1 MKKKI
6 AIYPGRFQPM
16 GPHHAETFN
25 TVMSKY
31 GVENSYIVTSNK
43 VDFSLKGGVPKSP
56 LNFQEKKSIMI
67 AHGIPEDKIIQVLNP
82 YYVKEI
88 LFDYKPEEVEVIY
101 LVGAKDMAENPRF
114 KKTGGVTKEGYKWRI
129 EVVPHV
135 EKNIGGEEMSG
146 TSTRVALKDG
156 DEKTFKDIMGWFDQD
171 IYDNLKKKLNNK
183 DIRNALE
190 EAFGLKE
197 SLKVDKD
204 GNLIG
209 IPNPPD
215 TNKIKNSIS
224 KITNWCEMMVDAYP
238 SEDPNGR
245 GWEILPLSINDISDV
260 VVMHGNDVFKLPE
273 SKYRNESSTM
283 DIRITPDDGEVAI
296 LLWTKN
302 QSLDILHPELIG
314 NTYGKGIISLKYK
327 GKLIGDDFSR
337 DINYGYGED
346 DYVIENDLNEGRY
359 DTISNEISSDI
370 FKYWK
375 TNAEDGEITFE
386 GTYQHES
393 QDIHVEATLTI
404 SPEIEIFDADGGTDD
419 QTNFIVAK
427 IGVNPNEL
435 PRYWSKIS
443 MTLKDIIRHEIEH
456 LTHGD
461 SSHLKYSKYMKND
474 ELIRKAI
481 KTGLLS
487 KHRYFELEKEID
499 ANLQGM
505 YFRAKKEKRPFKDVI
520 DDYLTTQNLT
530 PEQKEGI
537 LTLWRERN
545 KALNLPLFENEELMN
560 ETVEGKT
567 LYAFDLDDT
576 LITSN
581 SKVIIN
587 NPNKDPQILTPA
599 EYAIYE
605 PQLGDEPDFREFA
618 GLKDPKVIPEM
629 FNLFSQILT
638 KTSGKSNAKTIILT
652 ARQPEVISDVKK
664 FLASKGL
671 ADLKVHAVGSSD
683 PMKKVEV
690 ILDYIEDGYKIIEFY
705 DDSPKNVRAV
715 KTLDKTTDASVK
727 SKLVKS
733 LHEMLF
739 EFSGGAIMNKQET
752 GRHKKKLAK
761 LRKHMEKQGSH
772 MVPYPDLPKTVIGGI
787 KLFEGL
793 TDKQRKYWTFHYDL
807 FRNLIE
813 AAIESKKLGIDPM
826 IGINKAY
833 VSLSNT
839 LGLLKYKKDTIE
851 ALEYFMGWFRD
862 GGVEKIDEMYPPY
875 KANMVQKTRYKAS
888 DTWTNDPNITESV
901 SNFRELYSASPP
913 ELQQI
918 VMDQKKAQQNPEW
931 HPEGNVLK
939 HIITVTNRA
948 IKDYPDNMD
957 IILAAYFHD
966 LGKLA
971 TSGVNPKTGHPTAH
985 GHEKVSAG
993 LTRKYSEFI
1002 SKMGASPENVEYLV
1016 SSHMKIKPRTWDVMR
1031 QSKKDKMQ
1039 QHPSFDDLGSF
1050 TKIDRG
1056 GLDLEETKLFSKDWW
1071 KEIIQENI
1079 LQEGGNVFKNQNKK
1093 TTTIR
1098 IDREDVDPTLKWLED
1113 IVGLDLINNKL
1124 GSTGIRSTSGDLD
1137 IAVNQEEISKDEVL
1151 SKLANWVQQNH
1162 PEDDV
1167 KQWTRKIGINVHFKT
1182 PIRGDETESIEVT
1195 EEMWNDM
1202 DGQTRIKALK
1212 TVSQNSDEIRDLF
1225 KENWESLPN
1234 EFKNNMKTVGYVQT
1248 DLMFGNPEWMK
1259 FALKGTGD
1267 DTVYKGV
1274 HRLLLMASIAKS
1286 MGMKYSTA
1294 SGLVDRES
1302 NEVISNSPEEIATQ
1316 LLGKGAKSSDLDS
1329 VESIHAKIKGHP
1341 NYEAMVADAKAN
1353 FNFKEIP
1360 PEKNILQ
1367 EGARIDHAEDI
1378 VFWEGSKGALRAV
1391 DALRNL
1397 EKGGHKEVT
1406 IKWDGS
1412 PAITFGRDENGDFIL
1427 TDKNGYGAKGY
1438 DGKTKSADDLEKML
1452 LSRGKEVTDSRRQF
1466 AGSMKSIF
1474 DEYERAVP
1482 QDYRGIFDG
1491 DLLYYTTPPVKDK
1504 NYIFKPNIVQYAV
1517 DVDSELGK
1525 KIGKSKTGVVIHN
1538 QRDSEGNKIPLKDTN
1553 IFQGDEALVVPPI
1566 TAEKAP
1572 DVPNE
1577 ELNRLEDIIKKDA
1590 NDIDTLLNQD
1600 TLRKLQLTNLSDI
1613 LYRYVN
1619 SKVDTG
1625 LEDLGKDFINWL
1637 PQSKQSQIKQK
1648 RVIEYISQNQKAF
1661 DSLWEVVG
1669 GIMSAK
1675 DHIIDQLDKQGSNV
1689 KQSIGGQEGG
1699 EGYVL
1704 AHPGGNIKLVPRATF
1719 SKANRA
1725 VQRT

>member
-1 MKKKI
+1 
-6 AIYPGRFQPM
+6 
-16 GPHHAETFN
+16 
-25 TVMSKY
+25 
-31 GVENSYIVTSNK
+31 
-43 VDFSLKGGVPKSP
+43 
-56 LNFQEKKSIMI
+56 
-67 AHGIPEDKIIQVLNP
+67 
-82 YYVKEI
+82 
-88 LFDYKPEEVEVIY
+88 
-101 LVGAKDMAENPRF
+101 
-114 KKTGGVTKEGYKWRI
+114 
-129 EVVPHV
+129 
-135 EKNIGGEEMSG
+135 
-146 TSTRVALKDG
+146 
-156 DEKTFKDIMGWFDQD
+156 
-171 IYDNLKKKLNNK
+171 
-183 DIRNALE
+183 
-190 EAFGLKE
+190 
-197 SLKVDKD
+197 
-204 GNLIG
+204 
-209 IPNPPD
+209 
-215 TNKIKNSIS
+215 
-224 KITNWCEMMVDAYP
+224 
-238 SEDPNGR
+238 
-245 GWEILPLSINDISDV
+245 
-260 VVMHGNDVFKLPE
+260 
-273 SKYRNESSTM
+273 
-283 DIRITPDDGEVAI
+283 
-296 LLWTKN
+296 
-302 QSLDILHPELIG
+302 
-314 NTYGKGIISLKYK
+314 
-327 GKLIGDDFSR
+327 
-337 DINYGYGED
+337 
-346 DYVIENDLNEGRY
+346 
-359 DTISNEISSDI
+359 
-370 FKYWK
+370 
-375 TNAEDGEITFE
+375 
-386 GTYQHES
+386 
-393 QDIHVEATLTI
+393 
-404 SPEIEIFDADGGTDD
+404 
-419 QTNFIVAK
+419 
-427 IGVNPNEL
+427 
-435 PRYWSKIS
+435 
-443 MTLKDIIRHEIEH
+443 
-456 LTHGD
+456 
-461 SSHLKYSKYMKND
+461 
-474 ELIRKAI
+474 
-481 KTGLLS
+481 
-487 KHRYFELEKEID
+487 
-499 ANLQGM
+499 
-505 YFRAKKEKRPFKDVI
+505 
-520 DDYLTTQNLT
+520 
-530 PEQKEGI
+530 
-537 LTLWRERN
+537 
-545 KALNLPLFENEELMN
+545 
-560 ETVEGKT
+560 
-567 LYAFDLDDT
+567 
-576 LITSN
+576 
-581 SKVIIN
+581 
-587 NPNKDPQILTPA
+587 
-599 EYAIYE
+599 
-605 PQLGDEPDFREFA
+605 
-618 GLKDPKVIPEM
+618 M

-652 ARQPEVISDVKK
+652 ARQPEVISDVKE
-664 FLASKGL
+664 FLSSKGL

-793 TDKQRKYWTFHYDL
+793 TDKQRKYWTFHYNL
-807 FRNLIE
+807 FQNLID

-839 LGLLKYKKDTIE
+839 LGLLKYKKVPIE

-888 DTWTNDPNITESV
+888 DVWTNDPNI
-901 SNFRELYSASPP
+901 
-913 ELQQI
+913 
-918 VMDQKKAQQNPEW
+918 K
-931 HPEGNVLK
+931 
-939 HIITVTNRA
+939 
-948 IKDYPDNMD
+948 
-957 IILAAYFHD
+957 
-966 LGKLA
+966 
-971 TSGVNPKTGHPTAH
+971 
-985 GHEKVSAG
+985 
-993 LTRKYSEFI
+993 
-1002 SKMGASPENVEYLV
+1002 
-1016 SSHMKIKPRTWDVMR
+1016 
-1031 QSKKDKMQ
+1031 
-1039 QHPSFDDLGSF
+1039 
-1050 TKIDRG
+1050 
-1056 GLDLEETKLFSKDWW
+1056 ETKLFSKDWW
-1071 KEIIQENI
+1071 KEILQENI

-1113 IVGLDLINNKL
+1113 IVGLDLLNNKL

-1151 SKLANWVQQNH
+1151 SKLANWAQQNH

-1195 EEMWNDM
+1195 EEMWNNM
-1202 DGQTRIKALK
+1202 DDQTRIKALK
-1212 TVSQNSDEIRDLF
+1212 TVSQNSNEIQDLF

-1302 NEVISNSPEEIATQ
+1302 NEVITNSPEEIATQ
-1316 LLGKGAKSSDLDS
+1316 LLGKGAKPSDLDN

-1341 NYEAMVADAKAN
+1341 NYEAMVADAKDN

-1517 DVDSELGK
+1517 DVDSELGE

-1553 IFQGDEALVVPPI
+1553 IFQGDEALVVPPV

-1648 RVIEYISQNQKAF
+1648 RVIEYISQNQKTF
-1661 DSLWEVVG
+1661 ESLWEVVG